1 LRPPILKYY
10 FCKSKNIKM
19 SNKEQSMIPEENIQ
33 SKIYLIR
40 GMKVMLDRD
49 LAALYG
55 VETKRLKEAIRRNLL
70 RFPEDF
76 MFELT
81 DEEFKQW
88 RSQFIIS
95 DSDKMGL
102 RYPPFAFTEHGV
114 LMLASVLNSERAIQV
129 NIQIVRVY
137 NKMREMILTHKDL
150 FIELENIKKQLSEH
164 DEKILI
170 VFEYLKQFEK
180 SKQEELEYKNRPKIG
195 FKRTDKK

>member
-1 LRPPILKYY
+1 
-10 FCKSKNIKM
+10 M

>member
-1 LRPPILKYY
+1 MRPPILKYY

>member
-1 LRPPILKYY
+1 MRPPILKYY

-137 NKMREMILTHKDL
+137 NKIREMILTHKDL